1 MVAQDLRHLILIIK
15 YLICMRIAD
24 WNEDQI
30 KRFKR
35 KFKEIQRS
43 CFRGKVIQNQN
54 QKVNLNCE
62 ENKYKRMA
70 AMLAIL

>member
-1 MVAQDLRHLILIIK
+1 MVAQDLRQTND
-15 YLICMRIAD
+15 LICMRIAD

-35 KFKEIQRS
+35 KFKENQRS

-54 QKVNLNCE
+54 Q
-62 ENKYKRMA
+62 RS
-70 AMLAIL
+70 I